1 MGLGVFKELWTLT
14 LMYKDINTNQIAISL
29 KYVNILI
36 LTSQKKRK
44 MLFLMYESDSNRWDK

>member
-1 MGLGVFKELWTLT
+1 MMGLGVFKELWTLT

-36 LTSQKKRK
+36 LTSQKNEKCC
-44 MLFLMYESDSNRWDK
+44 F